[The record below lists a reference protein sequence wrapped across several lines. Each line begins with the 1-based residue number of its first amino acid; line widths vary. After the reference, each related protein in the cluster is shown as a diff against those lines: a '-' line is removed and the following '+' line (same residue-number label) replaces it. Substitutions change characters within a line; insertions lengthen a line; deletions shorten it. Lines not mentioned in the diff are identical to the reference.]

1 MKIESLQLDLASSHA
16 LQQHESVQTTIRR
29 AVAPPSPPPQQS
41 ASSRPASPPA
51 AVATAGGASSVVSL
65 SSSAVALSLTSAE
78 SSAVQEVG
86 SEDDLKG
93 DKRYLLVKSL
103 VESLGLTFD
112 ESTLDLKSAS
122 AAPPA
127 AAPASAAPQAAAPAS
142 AAQTSGTVTRTVTR
156 TEAEQSTFAAQGHA
170 TTSDGRQIDFNIQLN
185 LARSQTEQSSA
196 SISFGP
202 KVKDPLILNLEGSS
216 AQLTQGKF
224 SFDLNADG
232 QAENISFATGGSA
245 FLALDKNADGRIND
259 GSELFGPSSNNGFA
273 ELAQYDQDHN
283 QVIDEN
289 DPVFAQLRL
298 YSKTADGQDNLATLA
313 QKGVGAILLDHADT
327 PFQIKDGQNQL
338 QANLRSTGV
347 YLRENGGVGTVQQ
360 VDLRV

>member
-1 MKIESLQLDLASSHA
+1 MAWSLEGIMKIESLQLDLASSHA

-29 AVAPPSPPPQQS
+29 AASPQQPSPPPQS

-51 AVATAGGASSVVSL
+51 AVATTGGASSVVSL

-78 SSAVQEVG
+78 ASAVQEAG
-86 SEDDLKG
+86 SEDGLKG

-112 ESTLDLKSAS
+112 ESTLDLKSAA
-122 AAPPA
+122 AAP
-127 AAPASAAPQAAAPAS
+127 PASAAPTGDS
-142 AAQTSGTVTRTVTR
+142 VTRTVTR
-156 TEAEQSTFAAQGHA
+156 TTTRSEAEQSTFAAQGHA
-170 TTSDGRQIDFNIQLN
+170 TTRDGRQIDFNIQLN

-347 YLRENGGVGTVQQ
+347 YLRENGGAGTVQQ